1 MSQDLDEIANMATDE
16 RTARIILALGCE
28 PGDELAARLVAE
40 QGALDTVHQIAGA
53 TDPNQHIAQW
63 LDGVARRLDL
73 AGVNDALAKT
83 RDLGLGTLIPSDP
96 GWPALAGDTT
106 AHPLVLWTLGNP
118 SVLVDR
124 QPRVA
129 VVGHRVPT
137 DYGHR
142 VTRDLATDLAIRG
155 VTVVTAGGQGID
167 TAAAIGTAAGEGR
180 CVAVLPGGLDHP
192 YPSSNAGLFHWIT
205 TDGGVLVSADPPGQK
220 SSLDRLALR
229 NRLVAALSDAVV
241 VTESGHRSPALKIAH
256 EALRL
261 GRPVGAVPG
270 EITSPGSGG
279 TNELLRQHTARM
291 ITHGSDVMNLIT
303 APRPA
308 TPSAAAGGRS
318 SRRDPATP
326 RPPEPGSPVP
336 PAMIPL

>member
-1 MSQDLDEIANMATDE
+1 MSQDIDEIANLATDE
-16 RTARIILALGCE
+16 RTARIILTLGCE

-53 TDPNQHIAQW
+53 TDPNQRMAQW
-63 LDGVARRLDL
+63 LDGIVQRLDL
-73 AGVNDALAKT
+73 AGVNDVLSQR

-137 DYGHR
+137 DYGQR
-142 VTRDLATDLAIRG
+142 VTRDLAANLAMRG

-167 TAAAIGTAAGEGR
+167 TAAAIGTTAGEGR
-180 CVAVLPGGLDHP
+180 CIAVLPGGLDHP

-241 VTESGHRSPALKIAH
+241 VTESGNRSPALKIAAA
-256 EALRL
+256 ALRL
-261 GRPVGAVPG
+261 GVPVGAVPG

-291 ITHGSDVMNLIT
+291 ITHGTDVINLIT

-318 SRRDPATP
+318 ALHDPATP
-326 RPPEPGSPVP
+326 RPPEPGPHVP